1 MPSWKEA
8 FRMATPPALIA
19 LAVTLLRLA
28 GELRG
33 WSEAWFSRATSGL
46 VPVGTVS
53 WLVGIT
59 WLALPFGAWLAWRL
73 LRAGET
79 PASPGRAVLVAL
91 AAVAVLYGGARLV
104 PRLGLAVPGFLL
116 AIWAVGV
123 LAAILAWQAWPSLGR
138 VLLAYGLLSRAPV
151 ALVMLLA
158 MHGRWGTHYDYAD
171 VPRVLEAPF
180 WPAYFAFAFVPQ
192 LVFWVAYTVVLG
204 MVGGAGGVAMRRRA
218 GIVGALLALGV
229 VAAQARAAEPV
240 AALAEKVRAREVA
253 FAKTMADRD
262 HAAFATFVA
271 EEAVFMG
278 REKALRGRQAV
289 AEGWKPNFEGK
300 KAPFSWAPER
310 VEVVDSGTLAISSGP
325 VFDPEGKRVGTFHS
339 TWRLVKDGEW
349 RVVLDIGCPPCP
361 CP

>member
-1 MPSWKEA
+1 MSKWRDA
-8 FRMATPPALIA
+8 VRMALPPAAIA

-46 VPVGTVS
+46 VPTGAVS

-59 WLALPFGAWLAWRL
+59 WLALPFGAWFAGRL
-73 LRAGET
+73 VRAGESPP
-79 PASPGRAVLVAL
+79 PAGRAVPVAV
-91 AAVAVLYGGARLV
+91 AAVVGLYAGTRLV
-104 PRLGLAVPGFLL
+104 PLLRLGLPLFLL

-123 LAAILAWQAWPSLGR
+123 LAAILAWRAWPALAR

-171 VPRVLEAPF
+171 MPRVLEAPF

-204 MVGGAGGVAMRRRA
+204 VVGGAGGLVMRKRA
-218 GIVGALLALGV
+218 GAVGVLLALGL

-240 AALAEKVRAREVA
+240 AALAAKVRAREVA

-262 HAAFATFVA
+262 PTAFATFVA
-271 EEAVFMG
+271 EDAVFLG
-278 REKALRGRQAV
+278 RDVRRGRLAV
-289 AEGWKPNFEGK
+289 AEGWRPYFEGP
-300 KAPFSWAPER
+300 KAPFSWQPER
-310 VEVVDSGTLAISSGP
+310 VEVTSSGTLAVSTGP
-325 VFDPEGKRVGTFHS
+325 VFDPDGKRTGTYNS
-339 TWRLVKDGEW
+339 TWRLEKDGEW
-349 RVVLDIGCPPCP
+349 RIVFDNGCPACRCP
-361 CP
+361 